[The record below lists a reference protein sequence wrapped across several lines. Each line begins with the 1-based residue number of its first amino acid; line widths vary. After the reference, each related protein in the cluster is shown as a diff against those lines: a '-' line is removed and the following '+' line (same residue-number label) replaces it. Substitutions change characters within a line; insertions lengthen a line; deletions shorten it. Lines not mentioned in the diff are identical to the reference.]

1 MENEKR
7 RNTIIAI
14 VLGVGI
20 VALLIVV
27 WVVKGISKNGE
38 TGGLE
43 DQELVPITT
52 DIHSVVDAGFPEKLY
67 TDFSKNFY
75 DAMIAINPTCNK
87 QATAKNVEKDDETY
101 NFSIVRCNTTYNVE
115 LINDN
120 SKNYIF
126 TISKDGEQLVSY
138 NSEVKGKAYLSKQQI
153 AKFLPMSLK
162 TANGTDFSIKQ
173 KQKSNFTDLEV
184 SINNCGSEEIKNS
197 AISAAKDGLELAGF
211 NPEDFTYDAPD
222 YCDGEM

>member
-27 WVVKGISKNGE
+27 WIVRGISKSGE

-52 DIHSVVDAGFPEKLY
+52 DIHGVVDAGFPEKLY

-87 QATAKNVEKDDETY
+87 QATAKNVEKDGE
-101 NFSIVRCNTTYNVE
+101 TYNVE
-115 LINDN
+115 LVNNN

-126 TISKDGEQLVSY
+126 TISKDGEQLVTY
-138 NSEVKGKAYLSKQQI
+138 NSEVKGKTYLSKQQI